1 MAKSP
6 LEVRLR
12 RKLSRLLARPGEMA
26 AAVDVL
32 KGWQERGVA
41 PILFGGV
48 LRDLVVLG
56 RRHYPRDVDVVLQR
70 GTTEGILNDFSER
83 QFRLNRFGGVHLT
96 LNRWAFDV
104 WPLEKTWAFTQ
115 NRSLAPTAGNLPK
128 TTFLDVEAIAVTLK
142 APDRVGQIISNG
154 FFEAIER
161 RRIGINYRDNPF
173 PGLSAVRA
181 LVTASKLQFA
191 ISVDLA
197 RYFVNAV
204 EGLGVRELIYAQE
217 QHYGKV
223 WFRGSDLEV
232 LRDYFSREAATDQQ
246 ESVSLPA
253 RYQPTQLRLW
263 P

>member
-6 LEVRLR
+6 IELRLR
-12 RKLSRLLARPGEMA
+12 RKLSRLLVRPGEMA

-32 KGWQERGVA
+32 KGWQERGMA

-70 GTTEGILNDFSER
+70 GTTEAILNDFSEQ

-104 WPLEKTWAFTQ
+104 WPLEKTWAFIQ
-115 NRSLAPTAGNLPK
+115 NRHLAPTAANLPK
-128 TTFLDVEAIAVTLK
+128 TTFLDVEAIAVTLNG
-142 APDRVGQIISNG
+142 PNRIGQIISNG

-161 RRIGINYRDNPF
+161 RCIGINYRDNPF

-191 ISVDLA
+191 ISMDLA
-197 RYFVNAV
+197 QYYLSAV
-204 EGLGVRELIYAQE
+204 AELGVRELIYAQE
-217 QHYGKV
+217 LHYGKV
-223 WFRGSDLEV
+223 LFRESELQL
-232 LRDYFSREAATDQQ
+232 LRDYFSREAEISQQ
-246 ESVSLPA
+246 ESVLLPD
-253 RYQPTQLRLW
+253 RYRPTQLLFW